1 MITTDE
7 LVELTEVQDQ
17 QNHFKLGAVVGLFG
31 DGTAKVQ
38 FDGEE
43 TPSEKQYAYLDSYIP
58 EAGDRVLFGVLG
70 GTYVILGKV
79 NYNVSPSIEE
89 IDRYLFDLKKAI
101 MQKGLKVSL
110 GIETD
115 TLTVNNG
122 ATIVG
127 NVGVSGKVTATG
139 ISSSGAVTGSSLDV
153 TGQVKGQSLSITNAI
168 TAAGL
173 TSSGTVNANGTFLHR
188 GSYLSFFNKNVSVA
202 RRSVRTLEGTPT
214 VETLRAK
221 LNELIQALQD
231 YGLIN

>member
-7 LVELTEVQDQ
+7 LVELTEEQEQ
-17 QNHFKLGAVVGLFG
+17 QNQFKLGTVVELFG
-31 DGTAKVQ
+31 VGTAKVQ

-79 NYNVSPSIEE
+79 NYNVSPSVEEE

-110 GIETD
+110 GVETD

-127 NVGVSGKVTATG
+127 NVGVNGKVNATEISATG
-139 ISSSGAVTGSSLDV
+139 KIG
-153 TGQVKGQSLSITNAI
+153 
-168 TAAGL
+168 
-173 TSSGTVNANGTFLHR
+173 
-188 GSYLSFFNKNVSVA
+188 FFGK
-202 RRSVRTLEGTPT
+202 TPT
-214 VETLRAK
+214 VKTNVYPLPTTNPTVLEAY
-221 LNELIQALQD
+221 NGINFIVQVLQS
-231 YGLIN
+231 YGLF